1 MNRYKIFSLF
11 FAALIFG
18 TRVGF
23 AVNIHYCGNSIAEI
37 SVAYNPQK
45 CDMGDG
51 AYSQTSDKTSFS
63 KKSCCADEVFL
74 FQNHEPQKNQTE
86 FHSQELSF
94 IKNTLLPS
102 QLLEQLNIVKVEKF
116 SIWYPPPESGKL
128 FLINQSLVFYD

>member
-1 MNRYKIFSLF
+1 VNRYKIFSLF

-37 SVAYNPQK
+37 SIAYNPQK

>member
-1 MNRYKIFSLF
+1 
-11 FAALIFG
+11 
-18 TRVGF
+18 
-23 AVNIHYCGNSIAEI
+23 VNIHYCGNSIAEI
-37 SVAYNPQK
+37 SIAYNPQK

>member
-1 MNRYKIFSLF
+1 MNRYKVLSLF

-37 SVAYNPQK
+37 SIAYNPQK

-51 AYSQTSDKTSFS
+51 VYSQSSDKTSFS

-94 IKNTLLPS
+94 VKDTLLPS
-102 QLLEQLNIVKVEKF
+102 KLLEHLNIAEVEKF
-116 SIWYPPPESGKL
+116 SIWYPPPESKKL
-128 FLINQSLVFYD
+128 FLIHQSLVFYD

>member
-11 FAALIFG
+11 FAALIFC

-37 SVAYNPQK
+37 SIAYNQQK

-94 IKNTLLPS
+94 IKNTLLQS

>member
-37 SVAYNPQK
+37 SIAYNPQK

-94 IKNTLLPS
+94 IKDTLLPS
-102 QLLEQLNIVKVEKF
+102 QLLEQINIVKVEKF

>member
-1 MNRYKIFSLF
+1 MNRYKILSLF

-37 SVAYNPQK
+37 SIAYNQQK

-51 AYSQTSDKTSFS
+51 VYYQTSNKTLLS
-63 KKSCCADEVFL
+63 KKSCCADEIFL

-86 FHSQELSF
+86 FHSQKLSF
-94 IKNTLLPS
+94 VKDTLLPPK
-102 QLLEQLNIVKVEKF
+102 LLEQLNIAEVEKF
-116 SIWYPPPESGKL
+116 SIWHPPPESKKL
-128 FLINQSLVFYD
+128 FIIHHSLVFYD

>member
-37 SVAYNPQK
+37 SIAYNPQK
-45 CDMGDG
+45 CDMGDW

>member
-1 MNRYKIFSLF
+1 VNRYKIFSLF

-37 SVAYNPQK
+37 SIAYNPQK

-94 IKNTLLPS
+94 IKDTLLPS

-116 SIWYPPPESGKL
+116 SIWYPPPESRKL

>member
-1 MNRYKIFSLF
+1 MNRYKIFILF

-37 SVAYNPQK
+37 SIAYNPQK

>member
-11 FAALIFG
+11 FAAIIFG

-37 SVAYNPQK
+37 SIAYNPQK

>member
-1 MNRYKIFSLF
+1 VFKIGCFDSF
-11 FAALIFG
+11 YSD
-18 TRVGF
+18 R
-23 AVNIHYCGNSIAEI
+23 NS
-37 SVAYNPQK
+37 
-45 CDMGDG
+45 
-51 AYSQTSDKTSFS
+51 
-63 KKSCCADEVFL
+63 ADEVFL

>member
-116 SIWYPPPESGKL
+116 SIWYPPPESEKL